1 MVEDRVQLCGRL
13 VAELGG
19 EPIEDRLPGRQGRL
33 LFAFL
38 VVNRSRRVGR
48 DELLDALWAGTVS
61 RRADASLSALL
72 SRVRDAVGSARLEGR
87 SELRLLLGTGAD
99 VDVERATVA
108 VHRAESAVALG
119 HWSEAASPA
128 LAARVISDRPFLAG
142 LDAPWVDDWR
152 RQLEEV
158 QLRALQAYGVAMLAL
173 GGPEL
178 PAAERAAAHLIRKAP
193 LRETGYRL
201 MMETKAAAGNCAEA
215 LRVYDQLAHL
225 LREELGAGPS
235 PETRVVYERLLATT

>member
-1 MVEDRVQLCGRL
+1 
-13 VAELGG
+13 
-19 EPIEDRLPGRQGRL
+19 
-33 LFAFL
+33 
-38 VVNRSRRVGR
+38 
-48 DELLDALWAGTVS
+48 
-61 RRADASLSALL
+61 
-72 SRVRDAVGSARLEGR
+72 VRDAVGSARLEGR
-87 SELRLLLGTGAD
+87 SELRLLLRTDAE

-119 HWSEAASPA
+119 RWSEAASPA
-128 LAARVISDRPFLAG
+128 LAARFISDRLFLAG

-158 QLRALQAYGVAMLAL
+158 HLRAVQAYGTAMLAL

-178 PAAERAAAHLIRKAP
+178 PAAERAAAQLMRKAP